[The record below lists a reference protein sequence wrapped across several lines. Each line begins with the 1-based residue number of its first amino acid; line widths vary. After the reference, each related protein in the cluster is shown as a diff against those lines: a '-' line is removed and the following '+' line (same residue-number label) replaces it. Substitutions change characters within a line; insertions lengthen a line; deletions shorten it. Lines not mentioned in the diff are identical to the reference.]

1 MADAQ
6 WTWKCP
12 AGAQQEIMEAEL
24 KYCAQRILAEEQKPS
39 NASQPV
45 WKLIVI
51 PRRLSRAPQILFFF
65 LQILCN
71 TVNMIQWH

>member
-1 MADAQ
+1 
-6 WTWKCP
+6 
-12 AGAQQEIMEAEL
+12 MEAEP
-24 KYCAQRILAEEQKPS
+24 KCSAQRILAEEQKPS

-51 PRRLSRAPQILFFF
+51 PRRLSRAPQFFF
-65 LQILCN
+65 FQILCK